1 MMSAAAPVRVVVVGY
16 GSLGAAVVR
25 AAATDP
31 RVEVVGVLEIDEA
44 LIGTRVGG
52 TADIA
57 GVPVVGSLADLP
69 ARDGLPAL
77 PDVAVHATESRPER
91 IVDHLVSFLDAGIDV
106 ITAAEGLFDPWLR
119 HPVEAARLDA
129 AARRSGATF
138 TGTGINPGFIL
149 DQLALDLAAA
159 TTDVRS
165 IRMTRTVATTETGPG
180 DVEHVGFGL
189 SVPEFERRIAE
200 GSVEGHIG
208 TPESFVQIAERLG
221 LEIDRVEETW
231 EPILRDTAVH
241 TKIGEIPAGHVAG
254 IVQTATALRGDIPV
268 LTARMRFVYGD
279 SDEQQSDTIEID
291 GQHPMSLTIAPA
303 VVSVVGAAQ
312 VIVNAIPLVHDAAP
326 GIVSS
331 LDLPTRS
338 RRSPLRYEADLD
350 AARPGLVPLV
360 LSGGAV

>member
-1 MMSAAAPVRVVVVGY
+1 MSAPANVRIAVVGL
-16 GSLGAAVVR
+16 GSLGAAVLR
-25 AAATDP
+25 AAATDD
-31 RVEVVGVLEIDEA
+31 RIEIVGVIEIDPA
-44 LIGTRVGG
+44 RVGSVVDG
-52 TADIA
+52 T
-57 GVPVVGSLADLP
+57 PVVGSVGELSVRPDL
-69 ARDGLPAL
+69 
-77 PDVAVHATESRPER
+77 VVHATESRPER
-91 IVDHLVSFLDAGIDV
+91 IVDHVVSFLDAGIDV

-119 HPVEAARLDA
+119 HPDEAARIDA
-129 AARRSGATF
+129 AARNAGATF

-159 TTDVRS
+159 TTDVQA
-165 IRMTRTVATTETGPG
+165 IRMSRTVATTETGPG

-189 SVPEFERRIAE
+189 SVPEFERRIAD

-231 EPILRDTAVH
+231 EPIIRDSAVQ

-254 IVQTATALRGDIPV
+254 IVQTATALRGGVPV
-268 LTARMRFVYGD
+268 LSARMRFVYGD
-279 SDEQQSDTIEID
+279 ADEPQSDTIEID

-312 VIVNAIPLVHDAAP
+312 VIVNAIPLVRAAEP

-338 RRSPLRYEADLD
+338 RRSAIRYEADLS
-350 AARPGLVPLV
+350 AARPGLVPLHRV
-360 LSGGAV
+360 PPLLVETPVGGV